1 MGGACR
7 QTVGAMTTT
16 MNTYHHQLDDLRREW
31 RLISRSSLAQT
42 AAAQL
47 LEHHPALK
55 DRSVRDLAD
64 VVALLE
70 PRSGLS
76 QLERAHTITALLEVA
91 PSHPL
96 LGRTL
101 LQTLLPGLVGVARR
115 LDWGRGRSE
124 DPATFL
130 ADLVTSL
137 YEVIVEWGG
146 QHRDYAAPDLLNAV
160 RCRMRRR
167 LDTEQSEHAI
177 SLESLESI
185 GGLPSITDDDPT
197 ESLASLLRAGRAEL
211 DPVGAA
217 ALYGREVLGLS
228 YRELSTMTGI
238 APRRLAEASRD
249 VARRIFE

>member
-1 MGGACR
+1 MGGACE
-7 QTVGAMTTT
+7 QTLSAMTITT
-16 MNTYHHQLDDLRREW
+16 DSYHHQLDDLRREW
-31 RLISRSSLAQT
+31 RLISRNAVAQT
-42 AAAQL
+42 AAADL
-47 LEHHPALK
+47 VEHHPLLSGAG
-55 DRSVRDLAD
+55 VRDLAD

-70 PRSGLS
+70 PNGGLS
-76 QLERAHTITALLEVA
+76 QLERAQVVTALLELS
-91 PSHPL
+91 PSQPL

-124 DPATFL
+124 DPAIFL

-146 QHRDYAAPDLLNAV
+146 QHRPYAAPDLLNAV

-167 LDTEQSEHAI
+167 LDAEQSDRAI
-177 SLESLESI
+177 SLEVLEGDS
-185 GGLPSITDDDPT
+185 GLPSITDDDPT
-197 ESLASLLRAGRAEL
+197 QSLAALLRAGRAEL

-228 YRELSTMTGI
+228 YRELATMTGI
-238 APRRLAEASRD
+238 APRRLATASRN